1 MDMANC
7 TAKLQ
12 LVFLVVLLEALV
24 WGQSLDTL
32 TFGVTVACQST
43 SLFSGSFNYRSL
55 FGSPV

>member
-24 WGQSLDTL
+24 WGQSL
-32 TFGVTVACQST
+32 VT
-43 SLFSGSFNYRSL
+43 SLSWVAWSRF
-55 FGSPV
+55 